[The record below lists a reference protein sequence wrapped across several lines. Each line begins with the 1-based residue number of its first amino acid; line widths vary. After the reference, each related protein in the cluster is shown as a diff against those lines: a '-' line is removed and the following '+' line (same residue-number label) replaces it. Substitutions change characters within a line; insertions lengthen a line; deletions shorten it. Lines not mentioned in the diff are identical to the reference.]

1 VLKQDYH
8 QQVEKGKNRV
18 EETVRCFGSEM
29 SIPIEYME
37 WRLGEGN
44 FKQNRLSLIIIVK
57 ESVR

>member
-1 VLKQDYH
+1 MLKQDYH

-37 WRLGEGN
+37 WRSGEGD
-44 FKQNRLSLIIIVK
+44 FKQNRLSLLITVK